1 MQRDEFGPIL
11 HHTQKINSKWT
22 KDSNFKPETVKLLEE
37 NIGKN
42 LLLIGLGNEFLD
54 MKRKAQATNK
64 QKQVKLHQTKKLLHS
79 KRNDQQN

>member
-54 MKRKAQATNK
+54 MTPKAQATKEN
-64 QKQVKLHQTKKLLHS
+64 
-79 KRNDQQN
+79 